1 MNFGISYLILNL
13 LLLGRNVQASTTTEP
28 EDVTTPL
35 VAKDCNSCSASSLK
49 LVARNNTP
57 APGIMGIFQEDGC
70 MVTVVACDIPECS
83 DALLDSYRPDGT
95 FKRVTNEDGT
105 VWPHLEMK
113 CSQYGEWIWDGEVQ
127 TEFSC
132 YAEDCVIPSTTPDST
147 QSSWSTT
154 VNINGTKTTVSP
166 FSTESTTTFLTT
178 TPEKCSLCMD
188 VATVMADENV
198 KFETPVI
205 TPRPADPG
213 SSDCSFFQI
222 TCKAED
228 GKRCEKIEL
237 YDGFGVIA
245 EDNFIINYNI
255 SCSEDKFIGAEGAN
269 VLSKLM
275 CKYKN
280 CEDYTSTTGIT
291 MGSSTSETGSTVS
304 EFTGSTTSV
313 ASTTSTACSSQCND
327 IESVMADENVR
338 FEKPLFIPKEIEY
351 GYCAEISIVCQ
362 AEEGQRCEQIT
373 LYDRFGS
380 VATDNFKVQIDILCT
395 SKNLF
400 MWPAYGGVMLFE
412 KPLMCKYKNCVGYTP
427 PSTTTVE
434 PTTTITPSCST
445 CDIQT
450 LFNYEVPEEY
460 FQPWYQDIATTD
472 CSCKAHEVSC
482 ELYNVDTCEFHAL
495 MVTDANLDPII
506 LASSETNIVKGN
518 IYCNENGKYQAD
530 GQDITSIYCLSDG
543 CVKS

>member
-1 MNFGISYLILNL
+1 MKFGILYLILNFL
-13 LLLGRNVQASTTTEP
+13 ILARNAYASTTTGPDE
-28 EDVTTPL
+28 VTTPL
-35 VAKDCNSCSASSLK
+35 VAKDCNSCSPSSLK

-57 APGIMGIFQEDGC
+57 APGIMGNFQEDGC
-70 MVTVVACDIPECS
+70 LVTVVACDIPECS
-83 DALLDSYRPDGT
+83 NALLDSYRPDGT
-95 FKRVTNEDGT
+95 FKRVTNEAGD

-113 CSQYGEWIWDGEVQ
+113 CSPDGEWIWDGEVQ

-132 YAEDCVIPSTTPDST
+132 YAEDCVIPSTTSAST
-147 QSSWSTT
+147 QNSWSTT
-154 VNINGTKTTVSP
+154 VNINGTETTISP
-166 FSTESTTTFLTT
+166 FSTDSTTSFLTT

-228 GKRCEKIEL
+228 GKRCERMEL
-237 YDGFGVIA
+237 YDGFTVIA
-245 EDNFIINYNI
+245 EDNFIINYNV
-255 SCSEDKFIGAEGAN
+255 SCPGDKFIGAEGAN

-291 MGSSTSETGSTVS
+291 MGSSTSGTGT
-304 EFTGSTTSV
+304 
-313 ASTTSTACSSQCND
+313 CSGKCAN

-351 GYCAEISIVCQ
+351 DACAEISIVCQ

-380 VATDNFKVQIDILCT
+380 VATDNFKVQIDIWCT

-450 LFNYEVPEEY
+450 LFNYEFPEEY

-472 CSCKAHEVSC
+472 CACKAHEVSC

-495 MVTDANLDPII
+495 MVTNANLDPVI
-506 LASSETNIVKGN
+506 LASSETNVVKGN
-518 IYCNENGKYQAD
+518 IYCNGNGKYQAD
-530 GQDITSIYCLSDG
+530 GQDITSIYCISDG

>member
-1 MNFGISYLILNL
+1 MNFAVTYSLLNL
-13 LLLGRNVQASTTTEP
+13 LLLARNSYASTTTTGPDHE
-28 EDVTTPL
+28 TTPL
-35 VAKDCNSCSASSLK
+35 VAKDCKSCSPGSLK
-49 LVARNNTP
+49 LVARNDTP
-57 APGIMGIFQEDGC
+57 APVIMGNYQEDGC
-70 MVTVVACDIPECS
+70 LVTVVACDIPECS

-95 FKRVTNEDGT
+95 FKRVTNEEGD

-113 CSQYGEWIWDGEVQ
+113 CSPDGEWIWDGEVQ

-132 YAEDCVIPSTTPDST
+132 YAEDCVIPSTTPASSP
-147 QSSWSTT
+147 SSWSTT
-154 VNINGTKTTVSP
+154 VTINGTETTVSP
-166 FSTESTTTFLTT
+166 FSTESTTPFLTT
-178 TPEKCSLCMD
+178 TPKKCSLCLD

-198 KFETPVI
+198 KFETPVM

-222 TCKAED
+222 TCKAEN

-237 YDGFGVIA
+237 YDGFTVIS
-245 EDNFIINYNI
+245 EDSFIINYNV
-255 SCSEDKFIGAEGAN
+255 SCPGDKFTGAEGAN

-291 MGSSTSETGSTVS
+291 MGSSTSGTGSTAS

-313 ASTTSTACSSQCND
+313 ASTTSSACSGKCAN

-338 FEKPLFIPKEIEY
+338 FERPLFIPKEIEY
-351 GYCAEISIVCQ
+351 DACAEISIVCQ

-373 LYDRFGS
+373 LYL
-380 VATDNFKVQIDILCT
+380 VPLATFRRCSIMRSLKNTSSHGISKFSGHPDKHYCILMD
-395 SKNLF
+395 SR
-400 MWPAYGGVMLFE
+400 
-412 KPLMCKYKNCVGYTP
+412 
-427 PSTTTVE
+427 
-434 PTTTITPSCST
+434 
-445 CDIQT
+445 
-450 LFNYEVPEEY
+450 
-460 FQPWYQDIATTD
+460 DIATTD

-495 MVTDANLDPII
+495 MVTNANLDPVI

-518 IYCNENGKYQAD
+518 IYCNGNGKYQAD
-530 GQDITSIYCLSDG
+530 GQDITSIYCISDG
-543 CVKS
+543 CVKN